1 MVEQS
6 PMEGRLGTKDDGQK
20 FFLLVVE
27 EKQPKKESWM
37 ESRKG
42 QKSGQEQDQD
52 QEQDQE
58 QEQGWGEKDTTTVSI
73 EIAPEFSPWL
83 HYRCRCAFS
92 LFIR

>member
-1 MVEQS
+1 MAEQS

-42 QKSGQEQDQD
+42 QKSDQE

-58 QEQGWGEKDTTTVSI
+58 RDQEQEQDQ
-73 EIAPEFSPWL
+73 E
-83 HYRCRCAFS
+83 
-92 LFIR
+92 